1 LGWWDRSHNLFLDAA
16 ASAGILGFIAYAGL
30 FIALFWQLKKIKSNA
45 SPNDTD
51 NGNTLIAH
59 GIQSTIIGYAV
70 ANLFSIDS
78 FPTLLIFYLLA
89 AYVISLANKNLP
101 QENQKQKL
109 WQFIQSLSVNKKRAF
124 LLAFVV
130 LAAIFAWQYNIR
142 PFLLNTNL
150 NTAKIM
156 SQNNLCK
163 EALEKI
169 EKINLPQKILGQY
182 AVLEVEEMLRTCI
195 REEPGETLAY
205 SKEGLEIL
213 EKSLPI
219 YRNSSRLWILAGNIA
234 STISAYEGNDAA
246 KDSYLEKS
254 FQYYNE
260 ALKLSPKSQE
270 IILNMAWGDIIK
282 KDCKAARERADQCI
296 QLNPAEGACYWTRAT
311 SFICDKDIS
320 SAEKDIEKAKNLDFN
335 SSYDS
340 SVQQLINAYI
350 AIEDYEKIAELYEFL
365 VYKKDLYNVQWRA
378 SMAEAYRLSGQY
390 EKARQ
395 AALQII
401 EVLPGTGLKAEEQE
415 AIKKTIEAFLQT
427 LPPAYR

>member
-1 LGWWDRSHNLFLDAA
+1 
-16 ASAGILGFIAYAGL
+16 
-30 FIALFWQLKKIKSNA
+30 
-45 SPNDTD
+45 
-51 NGNTLIAH
+51 
-59 GIQSTIIGYAV
+59 
-70 ANLFSIDS
+70 
-78 FPTLLIFYLLA
+78 
-89 AYVISLANKNLP
+89 
-101 QENQKQKL
+101 
-109 WQFIQSLSVNKKRAF
+109 
-124 LLAFVV
+124 
-130 LAAIFAWQYNIR
+130 
-142 PFLLNTNL
+142 
-150 NTAKIM
+150 
-156 SQNNLCK
+156 
-163 EALEKI
+163 
-169 EKINLPQKILGQY
+169 
-182 AVLEVEEMLRTCI
+182 
-195 REEPGETLAY
+195 
-205 SKEGLEIL
+205 
-213 EKSLPI
+213 
-219 YRNSSRLWILAGNIA
+219 
-234 STISAYEGNDAA
+234 
-246 KDSYLEKS
+246 
-254 FQYYNE
+254 
-260 ALKLSPKSQE
+260 
-270 IILNMAWGDIIK
+270 MAWGDIIK